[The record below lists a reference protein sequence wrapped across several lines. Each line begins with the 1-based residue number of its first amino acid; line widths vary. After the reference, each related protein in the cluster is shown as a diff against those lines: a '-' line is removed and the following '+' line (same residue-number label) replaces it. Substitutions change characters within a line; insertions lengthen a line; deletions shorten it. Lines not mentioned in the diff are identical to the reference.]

1 LPSTGS
7 LEKIKAMGFPN
18 IPTAISEGFYP
29 APWLLDRL
37 LPGYALRYGGG
48 EVWVVRDLKRGIVL
62 AKGHPLNVEDP
73 SPFPET
79 LLYALS
85 FFLVEEIASALP
97 REALEAIKVGAE
109 VWLERL
115 RRGLTPKEMA
125 QQHGIPLSSYLEVER
140 GVASHSKS
148 LWVRGVI
155 FEGVSLPRR
164 RRKGRRPPSLALD
177 PV

>member
-1 LPSTGS
+1 
-7 LEKIKAMGFPN
+7 MGFPN

-37 LPGYALRYGGG
+37 LPGYVLRYSRD

-62 AKGHPLNVEDP
+62 AKGRPLSVEDP

-79 LLYALS
+79 LLHALS
-85 FFLVEEIASALP
+85 FFLVEEVAPALP
-97 REALEAIKVGAE
+97 QEALEVIRVGAE

-115 RRGLTPKEMA
+115 RRGLTPTKMA

-148 LWVRGVI
+148 IWVRGVI
-155 FEGVSLPRR
+155 FDGASLPQQ
-164 RRKGRRPPSLALD
+164 RRKKRRPPSFALD
-177 PV
+177 PL

>member
-1 LPSTGS
+1 
-7 LEKIKAMGFPN
+7 MGFPN

-37 LPGYALRYGGG
+37 LPGYALRYGKD
-48 EVWVVRDLKRGIVL
+48 EIWVVRDLKRGVIL
-62 AKGHPLNVEDP
+62 AKGHSLSVENP

-79 LLYALS
+79 LLYALG
-85 FFLVEEIASALP
+85 FFLVEEIAPALP
-97 REALEAIKVGAE
+97 REALETIRIGAE

-115 RRGLTPKEMA
+115 RRGLTPEEMA

-155 FEGVSLPRR
+155 FDGVSLPRQRRQRR
-164 RRKGRRPPSLALD
+164 RRKRGFPLPALD
-177 PV
+177 PL